1 MESVGEKDVQDLHSF
16 IARVKRDVQSVEV
29 ICRSLFASET
39 MCLSLSE
46 IDNEEGDIEFSCEID
61 ELKSVARTAEPK

>member
-1 MESVGEKDVQDLHSF
+1 MPDLHSF

-39 MCLSLSE
+39 MYLSLNE
-46 IDNEEGDIEFSCEID
+46 IDNEEGDIEFGCEID
-61 ELKSVARTAEPK
+61 ELNSVARTAATN